1 MLNHLWNNR
10 LYVSLILVVLIIG
23 YIEIFSFSKTI
34 LHDAIDYYYPWRKSI
49 VESIRQGS
57 FPLWEP
63 YQELGSPIM
72 SNPQSGAWYPIL
84 WIISIFGEYNL
95 YTLNVEYVLHLII
108 CGIGSYALFLHYDKN
123 RFSGFIGACIYSF
136 SGFIIGNFQH
146 LSWIISAAWIPI
158 LFLSFKLLLEKGSF
172 KYYLYTALS
181 FYFLLSGGY
190 AAFVII
196 MIYILFFY
204 TLYIIVLDYKHLL
217 VTIKKVAIL
226 AVITISISWL
236 YIYSVLINLSNITRG
251 EGLTIDRASK
261 NAFEFS
267 NWVTFLFSFA
277 TTQKM
282 SFFHS
287 DISMRNAYLG
297 IFFIVVILF
306 IVCFKRTKKNMIVF
320 LLSFLFLLIAAGK
333 QFYFYPLLYKIM
345 PGISLFKEIS
355 LFRYFALL
363 GFIFLIVFNISFL
376 MKSENRNKVLLIVSL
391 LLLVLVGILLS
402 NYRINQDFNHC
413 IIRQL
418 KWQICILFI
427 FSCILIF
434 INGYRFKIVSVCMLI
449 VLELLLSQRLNFPY
463 TVLKDSNLIQLQQ
476 VYNRIGN
483 EESSKYL
490 IRSDENSKLYTFK
503 GLTYQPNL
511 STLGIIRNQ
520 PSIAGETSF
529 QLKQWAS
536 FTKDTIQLSRIVG
549 QRIAYT
555 LGNSVKNLKIRI
567 KGNGIYL
574 YGKLSQDDKLVVHQN
589 FLPGWTVA
597 VNHKKS
603 IVKRYNNI
611 FLSVS
616 LKKGPNFIIF
626 KYLPKGIRLSF
637 IVSLSLFSISLILLI
652 FFEFKQISKNGY

>member
-1 MLNHLWNNR
+1 
-10 LYVSLILVVLIIG
+10 
-23 YIEIFSFSKTI
+23 
-34 LHDAIDYYYPWRKSI
+34 
-49 VESIRQGS
+49 
-57 FPLWEP
+57 
-63 YQELGSPIM
+63 
-72 SNPQSGAWYPIL
+72 
-84 WIISIFGEYNL
+84 
-95 YTLNVEYVLHLII
+95 
-108 CGIGSYALFLHYDKN
+108 
-123 RFSGFIGACIYSF
+123 
-136 SGFIIGNFQH
+136 
-146 LSWIISAAWIPI
+146 
-158 LFLSFKLLLEKGSF
+158 
-172 KYYLYTALS
+172 
-181 FYFLLSGGY
+181 
-190 AAFVII
+190 
-196 MIYILFFY
+196 
-204 TLYIIVLDYKHLL
+204 
-217 VTIKKVAIL
+217 
-226 AVITISISWL
+226 
-236 YIYSVLINLSNITRG
+236 
-251 EGLTIDRASK
+251 
-261 NAFEFS
+261 
-267 NWVTFLFSFA
+267 
-277 TTQKM
+277 
-282 SFFHS
+282 
-287 DISMRNAYLG
+287 
-297 IFFIVVILF
+297 
-306 IVCFKRTKKNMIVF
+306 
-320 LLSFLFLLIAAGK
+320 
-333 QFYFYPLLYKIM
+333 
-345 PGISLFKEIS
+345 
-355 LFRYFALL
+355 
-363 GFIFLIVFNISFL
+363 
-376 MKSENRNKVLLIVSL
+376 
-391 LLLVLVGILLS
+391 
-402 NYRINQDFNHC
+402 
-413 IIRQL
+413 
-418 KWQICILFI
+418 
-427 FSCILIF
+427 
-434 INGYRFKIVSVCMLI
+434 MLI